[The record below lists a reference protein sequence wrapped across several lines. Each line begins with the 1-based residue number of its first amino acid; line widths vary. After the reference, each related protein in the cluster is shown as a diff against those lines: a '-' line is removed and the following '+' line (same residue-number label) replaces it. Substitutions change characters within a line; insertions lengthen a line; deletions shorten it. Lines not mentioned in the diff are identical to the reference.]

1 MPELL
6 KSVDVV
12 VVGTGAGGGTAVWPL
27 ANAGLKIVAI
37 EAGPRV
43 SVSDYPF
50 DEVRN
55 DIRDTMA
62 RWKGTNEYPTSRLS
76 SSVAATRPLGAVGPM
91 MNAVGGTSIHWMT
104 QSWRF
109 LPWNFRT
116 VSESKKRYGPN
127 AIPAGSTS
135 IDWPFDYAELE
146 PYYDKHEYLAGV
158 SGQAGNV
165 QGNLDPRGNFYEGP
179 RRRPYPLPPLRR
191 SGFTEMM
198 ATAARSLAW
207 KPYPGPAGIRSQAYR
222 GKPGCTYCGFC
233 GWTGCYTNAK
243 VQTNVDYIPLAEAT
257 KNLTIVPMA
266 DALRVEVDKDG
277 RASGVL
283 YLKGGREYFQ
293 PAKVVLLAAYTYG
306 NVRLLLLSTSKAY
319 PNGLSNNHGQV
330 GKHYISHG
338 LGSAGATGWFPGKRL
353 NRYSGTLGQFAAFDD
368 LDADNFDHT
377 GLGFIGGGMCS
388 ATMEAKPIGT
398 ANSTPPSV
406 ARWGSA
412 WKEWLAKNA
421 DTVAGVG
428 SQLEVLSY
436 EDNYLDLDPSVRD
449 TLNRPVVRITFNFHE
464 NESRESDYIQAR
476 MVEWLKA
483 AGAAEVWTATPGPRP
498 VSTHAYGGT
507 RMGDDPNINVVN
519 RWGMSHEVPNLGILG
534 GSNFPSSAGRNPTE
548 TIQATAWRTA
558 DHVVKEW
565 KAITA

>member
-1 MPELL
+1 MPEML
-6 KSVDVV
+6 KPVDVV
-12 VVGTGAGGGTAVWPL
+12 VIGTGAAGGTACWPL
-27 ANAGLKIVAI
+27 ANAGLKVVAL

-43 SVSDYPF
+43 SVRDYPF
-50 DEVRN
+50 DEIRN
-55 DIRDTMA
+55 DVRDTMA
-62 RWKGTNEYPTSRLS
+62 RWKGNNEYPTSRANAR
-76 SSVAATRPLGAVGPM
+76 VPATRPLGAVGPM

-109 LPWNFRT
+109 LPWNFKL
-116 VSESKKRYGPN
+116 VSESRKRYGAS
-127 AIPAGSTS
+127 AIPANSTS
-135 IDWPFDYAELE
+135 IDWPFGYDELE
-146 PYYDKHEYLAGV
+146 PYYDKHEYFAGV

-165 QGNLDPRGNFYEGP
+165 RGAIDPRGNVYEGA
-179 RRRPYPLPPLRR
+179 RARPYPLPALRR

-198 ATAARSLAW
+198 ATAARSAGW
-207 KPYPGPAGIRSQAYR
+207 KPYPGPAGIRSRAYR
-222 GKPGCTYCGFC
+222 GKAGCTYCGFC
-233 GWTGCYTNAK
+233 GWTGCYTDAK
-243 VQTNVDYIPLAEAT
+243 VQTNVDYLPVAEKT
-257 KNLTIVPMA
+257 KNLTIVPLA
-266 DALRVEVDKDG
+266 DALRIEVDKDG
-277 RASGVL
+277 KASGVL

-293 PAKVVLLAAYTYG
+293 PAKLVMVAAYTYG
-306 NVRLLLLSTSKAY
+306 NVRMLLLSTSRAF

-353 NRYSGTLGQFAAFDD
+353 NRYGGTLGQFTAMDD

-377 GLGFIGGGMCS
+377 GLGFVGGGMCS

-406 ARWGSA
+406 PRWGSQ
-412 WKEWLAKNA
+412 WKEWLARNA
-421 DTVAGVG
+421 DSVAGVG

-449 TLNRPVVRITFNFHE
+449 NLGRPVIRITFDFHD
-464 NESRESDYIQAR
+464 NEWRLSDYVQKK

-483 AGAAEVWTATPGPRP
+483 AGAAEVWTAPQGPRA

-507 RMGDDPNINVVN
+507 RGGDDPELNVVD
-519 RWGMSHEVPNLGILG
+519 RWGLSHEVPNLAIVG
-534 GSNFPSSAGRNPTE
+534 GSTFPSSAGRNPTQ

-558 DHVVKEW
+558 EHIVQNWRSLAE
-565 KAITA
+565 